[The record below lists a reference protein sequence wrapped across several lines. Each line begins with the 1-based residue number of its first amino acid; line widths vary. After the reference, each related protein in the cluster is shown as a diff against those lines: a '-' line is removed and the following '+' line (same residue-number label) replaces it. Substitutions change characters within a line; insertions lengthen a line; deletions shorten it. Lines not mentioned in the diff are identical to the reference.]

1 MQIITY
7 DPLLHYRQVAA
18 LWESALGDTYAV
30 SERVLFPRIMGRN
43 TLMPGDGLVAME
55 SERIIGF
62 GLLEIDRAP
71 ICPGRPE
78 SVQALLIDPEYQRRG
93 IGSLLLA
100 NLEDRLRGLGV
111 TNVIAGGGPWRFWT
125 GIPEDLPAAA
135 AFFTKH
141 GYAANYE
148 AIDMCGP
155 LADFRLP
162 DQATEYLAAAGAE
175 VASCTL
181 DEVGAVYDLL
191 TREQPGWRGSFLALV
206 TAGDVANVLLVKRGA
221 EIIGC
226 IQTYP
231 RHARLR
237 GANVVWERRYGGNM
251 GGFGAVLIAKA
262 WRGRGLG
269 VAMIQAAAQ
278 YVKDSGASCCY
289 IDWTGR
295 SLAPFYGKVGAQIC
309 KVFGMYGKAVS
320 ERI

>member
-7 DPLLHYRQVAA
+7 DPLLHYRQVAS
-18 LWESALGDTYAV
+18 LWHNTLGDTYAV
-30 SERVLFPRIMGRN
+30 SERVLFPRIIGRS
-43 TLMPGDGLVAME
+43 TLAPGDGLVAMDGE
-55 SERIIGF
+55 HLVGF

-78 SVQALLIDPEYQRRG
+78 SVQALLIDPQYQRRG

-100 NLEDRLRGLGV
+100 NLEDRLHNLGV
-111 TNVIAGGGPWRFWT
+111 TNVIVGGGPWRFWT

-148 AIDMCGP
+148 AIDMCAQ
-155 LADFRLP
+155 LENFRLP
-162 DQATEYLAAAGAE
+162 DQARECLTAAGAE
-175 VASCTL
+175 IASCAL
-181 DEVGAVYDLL
+181 DDVGAAYDLL

-206 TAGDVANVLLVKRGA
+206 TAGDVANVLLVKHGA

-231 RHARLR
+231 RHARLP
-237 GANVVWERRYGGNM
+237 GANVVWERRYGEEM

-262 WRGRGLG
+262 WRGKGLG

-278 YVKDSGASCCY
+278 YVKDSGAIHCY

-295 SLAPFYGKVGAQIC
+295 SLAPFYGKVGAKIC
-309 KVFGMYGKAVS
+309 KVFGMYGKALG
-320 ERI
+320 